1 MQPHKARQYLKVAES
16 FALMSKDP
24 SSRVGCVVLNSQTFS
39 VRSVGYNG
47 FPRGVDETIASRW
60 DRETKLRFISHSEQN
75 AIAQAAREGI
85 SLENSTMVCTM
96 FPCCECAKSIIQ
108 AGIKKV
114 VTREP
119 TGDLL
124 SRWEASFDISTTMF
138 REAGVV
144 VQFVKDVQ

>member
-1 MQPHKARQYLKVAES
+1 MLPHKARQYFKVAES
-16 FALMSKDP
+16 FASMSKDP

-47 FPRGVDETIASRW
+47 FPRGVDETVASRW

-108 AGIKKV
+108 AGIKTV

-119 TGDLL
+119 TEDIK
-124 SRWEASFDISTTMF
+124 SRWGPSFDVATTMF
-138 REAGVV
+138 SEAGVV
-144 VQFVKDVQ
+144 IQFVDE